1 MKHILEATLVVV
13 IFALIVLQ
21 IRCCRKKPSTTV
33 EKIVRVEVKTP
44 EYIRVSDTIYKDSLI
59 YRRITLPP
67 VTDSTVL
74 AFLQDSI
81 NRLQMFINA
90 IAIREYNQS
99 FKDSLQEVN
108 VYSKT
113 KGELIEQAI
122 DYKIYPRTYSFDT
135 VVEFNCLNIS
145 KQFVAVGA
153 GFNPISNVPTLHIGY
168 NYLSKKQNLFQGAL
182 TSDGQIY
189 FKYGFLIRQPNYSN

>member
-1 MKHILEATLVVV
+1 MRHILDATAVVA

-21 IRCCRKKPSTTV
+21 IRCCRNKPTTV
-33 EKIVRVEVKTP
+33 IEKVVTVEVKTP

-74 AFLQDSI
+74 AFLRDSI
-81 NRLQMFINA
+81 NRLHMFIDA

-99 FKDSLQEVN
+99 FRDSLQEVN

-122 DYKIYPRTYSFDT
+122 DYKIYSRTYSVDT
-135 VVEFNCLNIS
+135 VVQFNCLNIS
-145 KQFVAVGA
+145 KQFVSIGA
-153 GFNPISNVPTLHIGY
+153 GYNPISNIPNLHVGY

-189 FKYGFLIRQPNYSN
+189 FKYGFLIRQPNNSN